1 MSEYTDALAAGKVG
15 HYGFG
20 VQMTPVASDVFGH
33 FGFGVTLAT
42 NFLLVVLDE
51 FGSPVDAGTS
61 YTLDYYD
68 PVTGQQNTLP
78 LFHNPAVPYQAT
90 LPENQPIVFALTGSN
105 RYAAGQTAQMTIA
118 PNQFGVLQIRL
129 SYPVGSVYVRITR
142 KNPA

>member
-1 MSEYTDALAAGKVG
+1 MTTYADALAAGQVG

-20 VQMTPVASDVFGH
+20 IQMEPVASDVFGH

-51 FGSPVDAGTS
+51 FGSPVDAGTN
-61 YTLDYYD
+61 YTLSYYD
-68 PVTGQQNTLP
+68 PGTGQQNTLP

-90 LPENQPIVFALTGSN
+90 LPENQPIDFALIGSN
-105 RYAAGQTAQMTIA
+105 RYAAGQTAQLIIA
-118 PNQFGVLQIRL
+118 PNAFGVLQINL
-129 SYPVGSVYVRITR
+129 TYPVGSVFARVTR